1 MCNALECG
9 PIAQAG
15 ARFDA
20 GASATAAGGM
30 TASTAGMIISSLA
43 AAMHLAARWSNAV
56 RRQRVPLVAALRLGF
71 LAALVWAMPLR
82 LPPLIQPSP
91 ADGAA
96 WLAAACISGSVNY
109 ESLLLA
115 ASAALLPLPLK
126 HHLLHIW
133 TLLFVGFGLPTAAV
147 AVRWWAQRAQRA
159 QQEAAEAGA
168 ARPVLAVRAAS
179 PPEPGL
185 AGSGNAPASPL
196 GGVKSSSSVQVDS
209 NSTPRSPCSGAR
221 GTASDS
227 TASGASSEEWLPL
240 PARLHGPLMQAL
252 SWLVLVPA
260 AGAALWSALEAIFTP

>member
-82 LPPLIQPSP
+82 LPPSIQPSP

-96 WLAAACISGSVNY
+96 WLAAACILGSVNY
-109 ESLLLA
+109 EVRFHVQPAASPSISVHAAAHPASCPPSHCGAFHPTLRQRSLPSGPNNLQSLLLA
-115 ASAALLPLPLK
+115 ASAALLPLPLW
-126 HHLLHIW
+126 HHLLVQAHGSCA
-133 TLLFVGFGLPTAAV
+133 LLSRIAHL
-147 AVRWWAQRAQRA
+147 
-159 QQEAAEAGA
+159 
-168 ARPVLAVRAAS
+168 S
-179 PPEPGL
+179 
-185 AGSGNAPASPL
+185 
-196 GGVKSSSSVQVDS
+196 
-209 NSTPRSPCSGAR
+209 C
-221 GTASDS
+221 
-227 TASGASSEEWLPL
+227 
-240 PARLHGPLMQAL
+240 LH
-252 SWLVLVPA
+252 S
-260 AGAALWSALEAIFTP
+260 